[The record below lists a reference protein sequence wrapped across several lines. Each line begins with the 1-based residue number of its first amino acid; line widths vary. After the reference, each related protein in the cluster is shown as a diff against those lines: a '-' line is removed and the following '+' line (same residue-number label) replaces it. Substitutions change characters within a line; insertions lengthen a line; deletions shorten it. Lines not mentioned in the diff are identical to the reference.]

1 MTGVS
6 ESDQRRAIVLQC
18 DQSNWIGPGVGHGR
32 NTKQPTRKCCH
43 SSRPVQQLYSKCG
56 KIQNTMVKVSDID
69 KDIIPA
75 RSGMRVAVEG
85 CASVCND
92 GNIGKDHGP
101 PAEGT
106 LHSRVILAG
115 PIIKKFNPAHTR
127 IIQLRMHYG

>member
-1 MTGVS
+1 MV
-6 ESDQRRAIVLQC
+6 DVIPHV
-18 DQSNWIGPGVGHGR
+18 IGQTVPIPLNSIDSVP
-32 NTKQPTRKCCH
+32 KQPTRKCCH